1 MIKETDDGIL
11 FDLKVIPKSS
21 KNDIIYE
28 GDVLKLKITALPI
41 DNKAN
46 KVLVEYLS
54 KYLKVPK
61 SSIDVVKGQTTK
73 EKKIFIN
80 VPLTA
85 KRSEI
90 MHRINNIIKKQV

>member
-11 FDLKVIPKSS
+11 FDLKVIPNSS

-73 EKKIFIN
+73 EKKIFIEN
-80 VPLTA
+80 T
-85 KRSEI
+85 
-90 MHRINNIIKKQV
+90 